1 MHTKFYDIILEAY
14 NKMIKATDITSYSL
28 SACYQAV
35 GLLVPICNVL
45 ILLDVKK
52 KAENY
57 FLPPQ
62 SMFVMHILAYLKPN
76 FEKYCL
82 KLLDIDVLVID
93 VIVGRGFLNK
103 GSYNRVSHSGGIGG
117 APSIP

>member
-1 MHTKFYDIILEAY
+1 MLP
-14 NKMIKATDITSYSL
+14 SSR
-28 SACYQAV
+28 SV
-35 GLLVPICNVL
+35 SPICNVL
-45 ILLDVKK
+45 ILIDVKK